1 MKRIQNSIDCVLVLS
16 RRHTVYCTVRG
27 HKTLALH
34 QKRKKSSLWQTHRRF
49 SNHPPSKHFVSH
61 TKIRLGIRAEYQI
74 RTIKGAQGHSLLSN
88 QKDLKLQYPCNKRNK
103 IKSSCFFCFFSPC
116 LKIVKGEKPTL
127 SFPVE
132 LCEWQALGVTQTG
145 GSNLIT
151 SVNTRINPPFMDASG
166 AAWVWAVTIFKCE
179 MMVMIHCQQ

>member
-27 HKTLALH
+27 HKTLTLPPK
-34 QKRKKSSLWQTHRRF
+34 KRREKKNSLWQTHRRF

-74 RTIKGAQGHSLLSN
+74 RPIKGAQGHSLLSN

-103 IKSSCFFCFFSPC
+103 IKSSCFFFFFFFFSFYTR
-116 LKIVKGEKPTL
+116 LKIERAEKSTL
-127 SFPVE
+127 SF
-132 LCEWQALGVTQTG
+132 
-145 GSNLIT
+145 
-151 SVNTRINPPFMDASG
+151 SV
-166 AAWVWAVTIFKCE
+166 
-179 MMVMIHCQQ
+179 